1 MIPNQTLN
9 LTNRY
14 NMTQHIKTHFKDCG
28 IKSLAANGFAQFAKL
43 AGAAG
48 GVGTPEGYRNESG
61 EISRS
66 NHGQEMEDRDKM
78 IDDIMGAGNE
88 GEEEGDGYDD
98 DGDDDEEVI
107 EPC

>member
-43 AGAAG
+43 AGAEG
-48 GVGTPEGYRNESG
+48 GVGTLKGYRNESG

-66 NHGQEMEDRDKM
+66 DHGQEMEDRDKM

-88 GEEEGDGYDD
+88 GEEVG
-98 DGDDDEEVI
+98 
-107 EPC
+107 